1 MFSVIK
7 DFIVGRLP
15 ASSRSA
21 SNGWS
26 SFNSVCCHSRGESL
40 DTRRRG
46 GLHPNADGSV
56 GYSCFNCGFT
66 ASYFPGRPL
75 NAKFRQLLSWMGAS
89 DADIKRLVIE
99 ALRIKELGIVPSAK
113 APEEADIEFDEIE
126 LPDNTSEIVE
136 LAKYFE
142 QTNWEN
148 SETFVNTVE
157 YINERSIAFGE
168 TANAYEFYLT
178 QTTTNN
184 LHKRVII
191 PFYWK
196 HKLVGYTARALGS
209 TVKPKY
215 INRNGTNYVFNLD
228 RQLASSKF
236 VIVCEGPFDAMS
248 INGIA
253 VLGNTISDTQVDIID
268 NLGKEVIVV
277 PDFDV
282 ELSET
287 AKPKWAGGKLVD
299 RAIEVGWDVSFP
311 VWSETCKD
319 INAAIMKYGKLFV
332 LSSIIAA
339 KQTSK
344 LKIELKKKELLRKL

>member
-1 MFSVIK
+1 MFSAIK
-7 DFIVGRLP
+7 DYILGRLP
-15 ASSRSA
+15 ASSKPA
-21 SNGWS
+21 SNGWI
-26 SFNSVCCHSRGESL
+26 SFNAVCCHNRGESL
-40 DTRRRG
+40 DSRRRG
-46 GLHPNADGSV
+46 GLHPNVDGSIS
-56 GYSCFNCGFT
+56 YSCFNCGYT

-75 NAKFRQLLSWMGAS
+75 NAKFRQLLSWMGTS

-99 ALRIKELGIVPSAK
+99 ALRIKELGIVPSAR
-113 APEEADIEFDEIE
+113 APEEVKIEFDEITM
-126 LPDNTSEIVE
+126 PDSTSELIA
-136 LAKYFE
+136 LAQYFE

-148 SETFVNTVE
+148 SEVFVNTVE
-157 YINERSIAFGE
+157 YINSRRIAFGE
-168 TANAYEFYLT
+168 AANAYEFYLT

-191 PFYWK
+191 PFYWQK
-196 HKLVGYTARALGS
+196 KLVGYTARALDA

-228 RQLASSKF
+228 RQLATSKF

-282 ELSET
+282 ELLENG
-287 AKPKWAGGKLVD
+287 KQKWAGGKLVD

-319 INAAIMKYGKLFV
+319 INAAIMQYGRLFV